1 MAQRAALAAKGAA
14 PQSSSPHV
22 LVMSAT
28 PIPRT
33 LALIIYGDLD
43 VSVIDQ
49 LPPGRVPVQ
58 TFVVRESKRQR
69 MYNFVRKQ
77 AGEGRQTYIVCPA
90 VEESTGDGAPPGLM
104 DLKAVKVYARQLQ
117 EQVFPQL
124 RVGLLYGKM
133 KPREKE
139 AVMSAFARGELQ
151 VLVSTTV
158 IEVGVDV
165 PNAVIMMVENA
176 ERFGLSQLHQLRGR
190 VGRGKEQSYC
200 ILLSDSTSPETL
212 DRLKTMCRTNDGF
225 AIAEYDLRTR
235 GPGNFL
241 GQQQHGL
248 PQLRIA
254 DLATD
259 VEVVAEAQ
267 RAANRVLADGPALQ
281 KPKHAALRAAVERL
295 MDSVGERPN

>member
-1 MAQRAALAAKGAA
+1 MLTYKISSGKRERAFGFIRE
-14 PQSSSPHV
+14 H
-22 LVMSAT
+22 
-28 PIPRT
+28 
-33 LALIIYGDLD
+33 LD
-43 VSVIDQ
+43 RG
-49 LPPGRVPVQ
+49 L
-58 TFVVRESKRQR
+58 
-69 MYNFVRKQ
+69 Q
-77 AGEGRQTYIVCPA
+77 AYIVCPR
-90 VEESTGDGAPPGLM
+90 VEAGEEDAGLRAATDYMLELSGGAFKG
-104 DLKAVKVYARQLQ
+104 YT
-117 EQVFPQL
+117 
-124 RVGLLYGKM
+124 VGLLHGRM
-133 KPREKE
+133 KAADKE
-139 AVMSAFARGELQ
+139 RTMAGFQDGTVQL
-151 VLVSTTV
+151 LVSTTV
-158 IEVGVDV
+158 VEVGVDV

-267 RAANRVLADGPALQ
+267 RAANRVLADDPALQ
-281 KPKHAALRAAVERL
+281 KPEHAALRAAVERL